1 MKLCSYTA
9 IESARVIALA
19 TLLVSPSIVI
29 GQESSKNIESDG
41 EQSGTTSKNVSID
54 PVSEKKLIDIRH
66 RLIEA
71 AQNAASRVSTSSW
84 LDSRG
89 VLHES
94 TRIKSDAVVRGVQ
107 IKSYIKPSRE
117 QFNNIDKQCHY
128 DNSGYKRLGSLEL
141 AIYPNDGRYG
151 SYNLSDIALKISDNL
166 KRHSSI
172 RSRWVISSTRKYK
185 SAYDQALT
193 ASSSDRATYNFNIAV
208 YAAYNG
214 ANDQE
219 KVPTF
224 LSYVDNNYK
233 PKPVKLK
240 QFPVTISLTVNERK
254 TGNIVWEDA
263 IDITYPAVRPSITT
277 QELPQQFSEQLKK
290 TVDKWGDNLT
300 NLIGCKPLY
309 FDVVDSNQSSFTINA
324 GSSVGI
330 RAGDHMLIANR
341 EKIPSRVLEK
351 GALEQTILVVV
362 ESTTINRAELRK
374 IAGPE
379 ADLINNVAA
388 MPL

>member
-151 SYNLSDIALKISDNL
+151 SYNLSDIALKIS
-166 KRHSSI
+166 
-172 RSRWVISSTRKYK
+172 
-185 SAYDQALT
+185 
-193 ASSSDRATYNFNIAV
+193 
-208 YAAYNG
+208 
-214 ANDQE
+214 E
-219 KVPTF
+219 
-224 LSYVDNNYK
+224 
-233 PKPVKLK
+233 
-240 QFPVTISLTVNERK
+240 
-254 TGNIVWEDA
+254 
-263 IDITYPAVRPSITT
+263 
-277 QELPQQFSEQLKK
+277 
-290 TVDKWGDNLT
+290 
-300 NLIGCKPLY
+300 
-309 FDVVDSNQSSFTINA
+309 
-324 GSSVGI
+324 
-330 RAGDHMLIANR
+330 
-341 EKIPSRVLEK
+341 
-351 GALEQTILVVV
+351 
-362 ESTTINRAELRK
+362 
-374 IAGPE
+374 
-379 ADLINNVAA
+379 
-388 MPL
+388 